1 MPMPATDWSLG
12 SNSSV
17 SSSSTLTLATTN
29 VRLRRPLQQAQWA
42 AHCSSKLRTD
52 PVLLI
57 ALLELESIEDAS
69 KAGCSNSSRASC
81 QRFVTKLRIRASEV
95 RTLKPD
101 GGSSVSRDG
110 TRSVCSADSLGS
122 QNYKDWIYTAQ
133 DLRNKIRLYF
143 AAVPSAASLPSW
155 GYDVFVCSAALAHNE
170 EYFVPLPSDDRYNVV
185 EQFGSR
191 WRIRL
196 RERRQPDRVFKAA
209 SEVLPNSLG
218 GVFTVAFETK
228 KTRRSDD
235 VQGSERFRGVHRNPH
250 APSKDADA
258 CMSAKES
265 SLYLARHVEQNPGVV
280 QGKQVLVFAANGCPL
295 PGHTAAMLGANQVT
309 MAIAS
314 NNRSPQVEAEMIG
327 CIHHVRGTAEVQ
339 ASQAVSQDFNEVM
352 TYRHFDWQSPAD
364 FISKLGREQLDVVLL
379 DDCINVDRDLLF
391 FTLRSLLDVS
401 PAKSKKSTKRK
412 KKCVSFEGVLDQSM
426 RHLDVDKGPQLPSPV
441 NSWSDIYVTDC
452 RISDQQGCKILF
464 TTDEAS
470 YCTLYEPPPDEDVSS
485 YGLSVSDGSVRD
497 YIHGSCTMPDCFGS
511 IDFDDTFSPQ
521 PKSPDCVARVIV
533 RPSFKAPFPMSTVHS
548 RYKRTTLLFS
558 YSCQD
563 GETHETF
570 RTALIDLFPVVEDVR
585 MNGAPEDYHL
595 LMCEL
600 LEEHG

>member
-1 MPMPATDWSLG
+1 MPMPATDWSQG

-29 VRLRRPLQQAQWA
+29 VRLRRPLQQTQWA

-69 KAGCSNSSRASC
+69 KTGCSSSSRGSS
-81 QRFVTKLRIRASEV
+81 QRFITKLRIRASEV
-95 RTLKPD
+95 RTSKAG

-122 QNYKDWIYTAQ
+122 HNYKDWIYTAQ

-155 GYDVFVCSAALAHNE
+155 GYDVFVCSAALAHNGE
-170 EYFVPLPSDDRYNVV
+170 NYVPLPSDDRYNVV

-209 SEVLPNSLG
+209 SELLPNSLE

-235 VQGSERFRGVHRNPH
+235 VQGSERFLGVHRNPNV
-250 APSKDADA
+250 PSKDADA
-258 CMSAKES
+258 RLSAKGKS
-265 SLYLARHVEQNPGVV
+265 ILYLARHVKQNPGVV
-280 QGKQVLVFAANGCPL
+280 QGKQVLVFAANGCAL
-295 PGHTAAMLGANQVT
+295 VGKTASMLGANHVT
-309 MAIAS
+309 MAITS
-314 NNRSPQVEAEMIG
+314 NNRSPQVEADMIG
-327 CIHHVRGTAEVQ
+327 SMHYMRDTTAVQDTRGIPQDYAEVL
-339 ASQAVSQDFNEVM
+339 
-352 TYRHFDWQSPAD
+352 TYRLFDWQSPAN

-379 DDCINVDRDLLF
+379 DDCINVDRDLLVS
-391 FTLRSLLDVS
+391 TLRSLLDVP
-401 PAKSKKSTKRK
+401 PAKSEKSKRK
-412 KKCVSFEGVLDQSM
+412 KKCVSFEGVLDKST

-441 NSWSDIYVTDC
+441 NSLSDIYVTEY
-452 RISDQQGCKILF
+452 RSSDQQSSKDLV

-470 YCTLYEPPPDEDVSS
+470 CCTLYEPLPDEDVSS
-485 YGLSVSDGSVRD
+485 YGLSGPHGSVQD
-497 YIHGSCTMPDCFGS
+497 SIQGSCTIPDCFAS
-511 IDFDDTFSPQ
+511 IDFDDTFPPQ
-521 PKSPDCVARVIV
+521 PQSPDCVSRVIV
-533 RPSFKAPFPMSTVHS
+533 RPSVKASFPLSTGHS
-548 RYKRTTLLFS
+548 SCERRTTLLFS

-563 GETHETF
+563 GQTHETF
-570 RTALIDLFPVVEDVR
+570 RTALLDLFHLVEDVC
-585 MNGAPEDYHL
+585 MNDAPEDYHL
-595 LMCEL
+595 LVCEL
-600 LEEHG
+600 LEHG